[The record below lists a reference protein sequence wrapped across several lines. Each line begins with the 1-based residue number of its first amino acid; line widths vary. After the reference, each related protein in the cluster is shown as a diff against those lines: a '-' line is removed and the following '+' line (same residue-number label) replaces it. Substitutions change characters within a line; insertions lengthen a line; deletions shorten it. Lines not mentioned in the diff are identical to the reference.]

1 MKDVGQVVNGSGITW
16 IYLLYDLFK
25 KRDGLVKVSQLLMHY
40 SQVYH
45 CTHTLRIESD
55 PLLQRGESLVVVLH
69 LKLSK
74 AYVTP
79 VAIYGASFP
88 TLALDCYCLLVQVY
102 AALVVFKYK
111 GHSCCLLLYW
121 KETLIFR

>member
-25 KRDGLVKVSQLLMHY
+25 KRDGLIKVSKLLKHY
-40 SQVYH
+40 SQVNH
-45 CTHTLRIESD
+45 CTHTLRIEFD
-55 PLLQRGESLVVVLH
+55 RLLQRGESLVVVLH